1 MVLKNSY
8 TYYLL
13 KLGGIEK
20 KCVLT
25 VRLINTAFPPFLH
38 SVIVTSLNFTFTQ
51 RFLADF
57 VCIFFPGVY
66 RPIFQ
71 VLILFQ
77 TKTWRRANFR
87 PTKKYTL
94 SRSCTRSANPLP
106 CQSGVNIMFR
116 LFYLVE
122 FDTELSSFRVLKG
135 QTDPRCSFE
144 NHTISYHNEQNRYP
158 FQTKTAQNTI
168 LFGVAHMLIAYIGE

>member
-51 RFLADF
+51 RFLTDF
-57 VCIFFPGVY
+57 VCIFFPGV
-66 RPIFQ
+66 
-71 VLILFQ
+71 
-77 TKTWRRANFR
+77 
-87 PTKKYTL
+87 
-94 SRSCTRSANPLP
+94 
-106 CQSGVNIMFR
+106 
-116 LFYLVE
+116 
-122 FDTELSSFRVLKG
+122 
-135 QTDPRCSFE
+135 
-144 NHTISYHNEQNRYP
+144 
-158 FQTKTAQNTI
+158 
-168 LFGVAHMLIAYIGE
+168 

>member
-1 MVLKNSY
+1 MGLKNSY
-8 TYYLL
+8 TCYLL

-20 KCVLT
+20 KMRPNSTFNKHSLSTISSFCYSHLIELHIHSTFLT
-25 VRLINTAFPPFLH
+25 
-38 SVIVTSLNFTFTQ
+38 
-51 RFLADF
+51 DF

-106 CQSGVNIMFR
+106 CESGVTILFR

-168 LFGVAHMLIAYIGE
+168 LFGVAHTLIAYIGE